1 MVKANET
8 AVMFAT
14 VEEDREDR
22 KLFVENL
29 GWLLSQTREGVERCE
44 LDDKD
49 IVTIYYK
56 GGGVHKVNVH
66 LDSYAAIVYDVAKNV
81 Q

>member
-1 MVKANET
+1 MKKANES

-14 VEEDREDR
+14 DEEDREDR
-22 KLFVENL
+22 KLFVKNL
-29 GWLLSQTREGVERCE
+29 GWLLSQTRDGVEYCE
-44 LDDKD
+44 LGDDE

-56 GGGVHKVNVH
+56 GGGTHKVNVH